1 MGIAW
6 VFPGQGSQK
15 IGMAAG
21 LLEHPLA
28 KERFELASDLLGRNL
43 AQICA
48 GTCPEIENDL
58 HNLNNT
64 RNTQPALF
72 VLESLLVDLLHQQ
85 EKQADLL
92 AGHSLGELVGLY
104 AGSVFKFETGLQ
116 LVIRRSELMAA
127 AAEGAMVAVIGF
139 NRSSLEEAV
148 AATADVVIAIATEF
162 SDVDIIYTGKRV
174 GQPRL
179 MIRVDLDTTQL
190 QSGLTAEIGVI
201 SDAAL
206 FASAL
211 TQALTDSGFVSSNQ
225 GAPAAAA
232 KASADIGWTNQ
243 SRSHFA
249 WLDVINE
256 QMPANAIVSLDST
269 QLAYTAHHYTPWS
282 TPSRWL
288 APYGLGTLGPAL
300 PMGIGAKVAAP
311 KDPVVIIAGD
321 GGVLF
326 TISELA
332 TARDVSG
339 TIVTIIWDNAGY
351 GEIRDSFDRAKADRN
366 GVDISSFDL
375 TDVAKGFGM
384 NASRVRT
391 PDELR
396 TQFKKALSMNTP
408 SVIIVTEPGSPADK
422 K

>member
-127 AAEGAMVAVIGF
+127 AAAGAMVAVIGF

-148 AATADVVIAIATEF
+148 AATADVVIANDN
-162 SDVDIIYTGKRV
+162 SD
-174 GQPRL
+174 GQVVL
-179 MIRVDLDTTQL
+179 
-190 QSGLTAEIGVI
+190 SG
-201 SDAAL
+201 SQAAL
-206 FASAL
+206 DAVLAAVNCKRAVPL
-211 TQALTDSGFVSSNQ
+211 AVSGAFHSPFMA
-225 GAPAAAA
+225 APAAAFA
-232 KASADIGWTNQ
+232 K
-243 SRSHFA
+243 
-249 WLDVINE
+249 
-256 QMPANAIVSLDST
+256 
-269 QLAYTAHHYTPWS
+269 
-282 TPSRWL
+282 
-288 APYGLGTLGPAL
+288 
-300 PMGIGAKVAAP
+300 
-311 KDPVVIIAGD
+311 
-321 GGVLF
+321 
-326 TISELA
+326 ELA
-332 TARDVSG
+332 ALAFNNSTVPILSNTNPSPCSDGSDLKQRLEQQMTSGVRWRETMQQFELAGIHTVVEVGPGAVLSGLIKRSLPAVVTAQISCLNDL
-339 TIVTIIWDNAGY
+339 
-351 GEIRDSFDRAKADRN
+351 
-366 GVDISSFDL
+366 GV
-375 TDVAKGFGM
+375 A
-384 NASRVRT
+384 
-391 PDELR
+391 
-396 TQFKKALSMNTP
+396 
-408 SVIIVTEPGSPADK
+408 
-422 K
+422 